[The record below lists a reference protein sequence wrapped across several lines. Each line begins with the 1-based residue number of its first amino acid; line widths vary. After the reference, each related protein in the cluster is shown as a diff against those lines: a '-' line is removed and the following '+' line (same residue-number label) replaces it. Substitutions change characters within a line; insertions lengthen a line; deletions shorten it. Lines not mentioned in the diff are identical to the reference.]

1 MSAVSSPAISTA
13 LRWHKRSMEE
23 VVSWC
28 HGKALCVTGIRF
40 SVDITLV
47 ALKPLEKMVT
57 KEQDF

>member
-1 MSAVSSPAISTA
+1 
-13 LRWHKRSMEE
+13 MEE